1 MWCSQK
7 IKINN
12 FFLPL
17 KKSSNH
23 TPHTWQIQGLNTEGL
38 APKRMLLAMVLL
50 CVSVSR
56 LWGMERLGF
65 WLSFWGVD
73 LGKSFDLFV
82 PWFPCPPKAHPHSI
96 CHVEP

>member
-56 LWGMERLGF
+56 VSRGKGCANGGAPRLD
-65 WLSFWGVD
+65 VQ
-73 LGKSFDLFV
+73 
-82 PWFPCPPKAHPHSI
+82 PEPPSA
-96 CHVEP
+96 CGA